1 MLIQYLFTNPTLF
14 LRIVIVLIFSICLH
28 ELGHG
33 IAAIY
38 QGDDTPIRRGHMT
51 LNPVVHMGVPSLIF
65 LVLVGMAWGAMPV
78 NPRNFKDPK
87 WGNVIVSAAGPATNF
102 VLAIVAISII
112 RISGGN
118 VLGDILSFQFLRL
131 VALFNFALGMF
142 NLLPIPPLD
151 GFHVASE
158 IFPEM
163 KSIANSQAAMG
174 LLMILFITG
183 AGSVFFTFADAMVN
197 FLISL

>member
-1 MLIQYLFTNPTLF
+1 MLIQYLFSNPTLF

-38 QGDDTPIRRGHMT
+38 QGDDTPIKKGHMT

-102 VLAIVAISII
+102 ILAIVAISII

-118 VLGDILSFQFLRL
+118 LLGDILSFQFFRL
-131 VALFNFALGMF
+131 IALFNFALGMF

-158 IFPEM
+158 LFPEM

-183 AGSVFFTFADAMVN
+183 AGSVFFTLANTMVN
-197 FLISL
+197 FLIYL

>member
-1 MLIQYLFTNPTLF
+1 MLIEYLFSSLILF
-14 LRIVIVLIFSICLH
+14 VRIVTILIFSICLH

-38 QGDDTPIRRGHMT
+38 QGDDTPIKQGHMT
-51 LNPVVHMGVPSLIF
+51 LNPIVHMGVPSLIF

-78 NPRNFKDPK
+78 NPHKFRDPK
-87 WGNVIVSAAGPATNF
+87 WGHVIVSAAGPATNF
-102 VLAIVAISII
+102 VLAIVAVSLIK
-112 RISGGN
+112 ISGGN
-118 VLGDILSFQFLRL
+118 FLENIISFDFLRL
-131 VALFNFALGMF
+131 IALFNFALGMF

-158 IFPEM
+158 FFPEM
-163 KSIANSQAAMG
+163 KSFANSQAAMG

-183 AGSVFFTFADAMVN
+183 AGSVFFTISNMMVK
-197 FLISL
+197 FLVNL

>member
-102 VLAIVAISII
+102 ILAIVAISII

>member
-38 QGDDTPIRRGHMT
+38 QGDDTPIRKGHMT

-112 RISGGN
+112 RLSGGN
-118 VLGDILSFQFLRL
+118 LLGDIISFQFLRL

-158 IFPEM
+158 IFPGM

-183 AGSVFFTFADAMVN
+183 AGSVFFSFANMMVN

>member
-1 MLIQYLFTNPTLF
+1 
-14 LRIVIVLIFSICLH
+14 
-28 ELGHG
+28 
-33 IAAIY
+33 
-38 QGDDTPIRRGHMT
+38 MT

>member
-28 ELGHG
+28 DLGHG

-102 VLAIVAISII
+102 ILAIVAISII

>member
-1 MLIQYLFTNPTLF
+1 MLINYLFSRPLF
-14 LRIVIVLIFSICLH
+14 FLQIVIIVIFSICLH

-38 QGDDTPIRRGHMT
+38 QGDDTPIAKGHMT
-51 LNPVVHMGVPSLIF
+51 LNPVVHLGVPSLIF
-65 LVLVGMAWGAMPV
+65 LILVGIAWGAMPV

-102 VLAIVAISII
+102 ILAIIAISLMRLIGYSDENII
-112 RISGGN
+112 
-118 VLGDILSFQFLRL
+118 ILEFLRL

-151 GFHVASE
+151 GYHVASE
-158 IFPEM
+158 IFPGM
-163 KSIANSQAAMG
+163 RAFANSQAALA
-174 LLMILFITG
+174 LLMIFFITG
-183 AGSVFFTFADAMVN
+183 AGSVFFTLASRMVQ
-197 FLISL
+197 FLINL